1 MRRRRPHSPSPSGGR
16 PYPRPLPTMPPVD
29 KAPARKKRPAE
40 EARKAIEATK
50 RKLKS
55 PEVGDRGRARGAR
68 RLQ

>member
-1 MRRRRPHSPSPSGGR
+1 
-16 PYPRPLPTMPPVD
+16 MPPVD